1 MLHGCNSL
9 CNTPAVAARSE
20 LSERVVAGAFAAV
33 VEHGWSGATLER
45 IAAASGVSRMTLHR
59 HGIGRDEVFALL
71 AGSYE
76 ADFHA
81 TVIRAADAA
90 GSGAERLRRALGAVC
105 DVSERHLAFLRALDE
120 ETDTRLFHV
129 RDGEVRSR
137 GAYVDPVAALVR
149 DGVGDGSLRPD
160 AGGETA
166 TLLVNAVD
174 RTYRHLR
181 IAHAWSPRR
190 AREAVLD
197 LVLHG
202 VVARDDG

>member
-1 MLHGCNSL
+1 
-9 CNTPAVAARSE
+9 VAARNE
-20 LSERVVAGAFAAV
+20 LSERVVEGAFTAV
-33 VEHGWSGATLER
+33 AEHGWSGATLER

-71 AGSYE
+71 AASYE

-81 TVIRAADAA
+81 AVTRAAAA
-90 GSGAERLRRALGAVC
+90 PGSGAERLRRSLGAVC

-129 RDGEVRSR
+129 RDGDVRSR
-137 GAYVDPVAALVR
+137 GAYVDPVATVFR
-149 DGVGDGSLRPD
+149 DGVADRSLRHD
-160 AGGETA
+160 AAGEAA

-181 IAHAWSPRR
+181 IAHAWSARR

-197 LVLHG
+197 LVLRG
-202 VVARDDG
+202 VVVPDDA